1 MSIIA
6 TLLLILAFT
15 FTQQVTL
22 PLPGTTSLLHLFQYV
37 HLDPQLNLQVL
48 GIVGGPINLHFP
60 VKVRNHL
67 RYCVLTFSLGLFPF
81 YFFLLVVV

>member
-15 FTQQVTL
+15 FTLTRQVTL

-37 HLDPQLNLQVL
+37 RLDPQLNLQVL

-81 YFFLLVVV
+81 YFFLW

>member
-15 FTQQVTL
+15 FTLTRQVTL

-81 YFFLLVVV
+81 YFFLW

>member
-15 FTQQVTL
+15 FTLTRQVTL
-22 PLPGTTSLLHLFQYV
+22 PLPGTTSLLRLFQYV
-37 HLDPQLNLQVL
+37 RLDPQLNLQVL

-81 YFFLLVVV
+81 YFFLW